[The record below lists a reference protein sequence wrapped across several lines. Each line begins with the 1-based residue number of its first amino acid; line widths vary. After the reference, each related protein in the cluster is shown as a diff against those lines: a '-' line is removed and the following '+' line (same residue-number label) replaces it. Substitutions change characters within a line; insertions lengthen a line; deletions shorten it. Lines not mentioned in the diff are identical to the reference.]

1 MSKGNVDL
9 AIRLLSNSMEVGV
22 LALNK
27 ETIDLLKVK
36 HPVEKGASEDTKLH
50 GRLPTVENIISD
62 VIDDSVFSG
71 DGENYSRSLW
81 TIGIDTNGWRR
92 ILVLGDYGDASNDL
106 RKAIASLI
114 KKICIE
120 EIDDSSLLSLMAS
133 RLVPLNKNPGLRPI
147 GVG

>member
-1 MSKGNVDL
+1 MDL
-9 AIRLLSNSMEVGV
+9 AIRLLSNSMEGGV
-22 LALNK
+22 LPLNK

-36 HPVEKGASEDTKLH
+36 HPVEKAASEDTKLH
-50 GRLPTVENIISD
+50 GRLPTVKNIISD

>member
-36 HPVEKGASEDTKLH
+36 HPVEKGGSEDTKLH
-50 GRLPTVENIISD
+50 GPLPTVENIISD

-71 DGENYSRSLW
+71 DGENRGVSGPSGL
-81 TIGIDTNGWRR
+81 IQMA
-92 ILVLGDYGDASNDL
+92 GDESWY
-106 RKAIASLI
+106 
-114 KKICIE
+114 
-120 EIDDSSLLSLMAS
+120 
-133 RLVPLNKNPGLRPI
+133 
-147 GVG
+147 